1 MSIKQNDIQRRDEL
15 QNICLYKTGKAAVPG
30 RIISSGI
37 QWHRVYQEDLTS
49 SVVMKRQY
57 RLYNV
62 RLYGLKKDI
71 FFRGCL

>member
-15 QNICLYKTGKAAVPG
+15 QIICLYKTGKAAVPG

-57 RLYNV
+57 QLYNV

>member
-1 MSIKQNDIQRRDEL
+1 MSIKQNDIQRDEL
-15 QNICLYKTGKAAVPG
+15 QIICLYKTGKAAVPA

-57 RLYNV
+57 QLYNV

-71 FFRGCL
+71 SFRGCL